1 MILPFLAI
9 FVDLVLYDVLYLSL
23 IKTMSNYKKHMRMR
37 NNYHL
42 YQRGYA
48 KTLLTRGLFLVAGL
62 FMLINLSNG
71 QPALIPNG
79 GLEEAETGATTVN
92 PWYLGASSGSAEFAV
107 IDTVAHSGSKCL
119 FINVIEKYTGNFW
132 DIQAVY
138 ERIAVSQAAYYRATF
153 YARSTSGY
161 KFRAAIGT
169 YNNYAELTNATF
181 TVGKNWTRVAL
192 VCYNPDQDSLRV
204 TISAFEAG
212 QYYIDDMSL
221 IESPIAGATV
231 VPTGDSI
238 IIQTISGI
246 DASSN
251 FDPTAFT
258 VTVDG
263 NEVPVEKVAIV
274 PKQTNQLALI
284 MSTTI
289 LPNQKVE
296 ISHVGGKIFYTNT
309 NNLPDDNLI
318 AFSDEA
324 FNLSQ
329 ASSNSVNNL
338 QQRQLSIFPNPAE
351 KYISIALAQPI
362 SSIEIYSLSGQL
374 VSRLKNPSTTIDIS
388 NLSSG
393 SYVMVV
399 ADAQG
404 TLYHSRLVKK

>member
-1 MILPFLAI
+1 
-9 FVDLVLYDVLYLSL
+9 
-23 IKTMSNYKKHMRMR
+23 
-37 NNYHL
+37 
-42 YQRGYA
+42 
-48 KTLLTRGLFLVAGL
+48 
-62 FMLINLSNG
+62 
-71 QPALIPNG
+71 PNG
-79 GLEEAETGATTVN
+79 GLEEAEAGATTAD
-92 PWYLGASSGSAEFAV
+92 PWFLGASSGSAEFSV
-107 IDTVAHSGSKCL
+107 IDSVAHSGSKCL

-138 ERIAVSQAAYYRATF
+138 EHIAVSQAAYYRATF

-161 KFRAAIGT
+161 TFRAAIGT

-181 TVGKNWTRVAL
+181 TVGKDWTRVAL
-192 VCYNPDQDSLRV
+192 VCYNPDQDELRV

-212 QYYIDDMSL
+212 HYYIDDMSL

-251 FDPTAFT
+251 FDPSSFT

-263 NEVPVEKVAIV
+263 TEVPVEKVTIV
-274 PKQTNQLALI
+274 PRKTNQLALI
-284 MSTTI
+284 MSNTI

-324 FNLSQ
+324 FNLSKASANNITTPQ
-329 ASSNSVNNL
+329 AS
-338 QQRQLSIFPNPAE
+338 QIRIFPNPAAD
-351 KYISIALAQPI
+351 YVSIALAHPI
-362 SSIEIYSLSGQL
+362 SSVEIYSLSGQL
-374 VSRLKNPSTTIDIS
+374 VSRLKNPSATLDVS

-393 SYVMVV
+393 SYIMFVE
-399 ADAQG
+399 DTQG
-404 TLYHSRLVKK
+404 TRYRSRLVKK